1 MKAILHDVVRRVLP
15 ATIKKRIVSW
25 GLKLDRDTFRELAYR
40 KPLAPDMELGLR
52 HLASRG
58 LQPRRIVDI
67 GAFEGEW
74 TRMARD
80 LWPDAQISMVEANP
94 SKEPILKKTAEACDA
109 TLHMSVLGPQEGAE
123 VVFYIMESGSSV
135 LPENSALER
144 RAETFKTTRL
154 DTLLEGA
161 FPDFIKMDV
170 QGFEIEVL
178 KGASAIL
185 AQAQGLLVEVSLIP
199 TNQGAP
205 FMSDVV
211 AFMKA
216 QGYEVCD
223 VLELHRRPLDRAINQ
238 VDLLFVPAASP
249 LLADKRHY

>member
-1 MKAILHDVVRRVLP
+1 MKAILHEVARRILP
-15 ATIKKRIVSW
+15 AAIKKRIVSW
-25 GLKLDRDTFRELAYR
+25 ALKLDRDSFRALAYR

-58 LQPRRIVDI
+58 LQPRHIADI

-74 TRMARD
+74 TRMARE
-80 LWPDAQISMVEANP
+80 LWPDAQMSMIEANP
-94 SKEPILKKTAEACDA
+94 DKEPGLNKVVEACGA
-109 TLHMSVLGPQEGAE
+109 NLYISVLGPEDGTE
-123 VVFYIMESGSSV
+123 VVFYVMESGSSV
-135 LPENSALER
+135 LPENSSLER

-154 DTLLEGA
+154 DTLLEGD

-170 QGFEIEVL
+170 QGFEIEAL

-199 TNQGAP
+199 TNKGAP

-238 VDLLFVPAASP
+238 VDLLFVPATSE